1 MYKVYKSELIVKNQ
15 QQIISDLEQCK
26 QKKFVEDYTWDYA
39 KYNIFTL
46 NPNSFLLN
54 KLFLELK
61 NVVRDYIKSDTLWLQ
76 SWLNYDEKNKFTDWH
91 NHSWPYHGYISIRP
105 HNTSTIFEDYEIK
118 NEVGNIY
125 IGPGNS
131 RHYVKVNEEF
141 NTPRITLGFD
151 IKDVKTIIYKDMVSF
166 IPI

>member
-26 QKKFVEDYTWDYA
+26 QKKFVGDYTWDYS

-61 NVVRDYIKSDTLWLQ
+61 NIVRDYIKSDTLWLQ
-76 SWLNYDEKNKFTDWH
+76 SWLNYDEKK
-91 NHSWPYHGYISIRP
+91 
-105 HNTSTIFEDYEIK
+105 
-118 NEVGNIY
+118 
-125 IGPGNS
+125 
-131 RHYVKVNEEF
+131 
-141 NTPRITLGFD
+141 
-151 IKDVKTIIYKDMVSF
+151 
-166 IPI
+166 